1 MQTGESSGL
10 FIFIQQADAASFV
23 VILLLLFMSVIT
35 WYLMLTKFI
44 QQWRANRLIAQSS
57 DIFWSAPS
65 LSAASLSLEQH
76 AGVDSFTR
84 MARQGI
90 DATAHY
96 REYVH
101 CPLVGPSEQ
110 PDKPQPDKPD
120 EGVTLSEFVTR
131 ALRRAIAL
139 ETAQLES
146 GLTMLASIAGTA
158 PFVGLFGTVW
168 GIYHALIN
176 IGASGQNTID
186 AVAGPLGE
194 ALIMTAAGLAVA
206 IPAVLGYN
214 ALVRSNRV
222 ALFHLDS
229 LAYDLHAYLTTG
241 ARINT
246 QHFAVRNKV
255 ESLSVKQAGATS

>member
-10 FIFIQQADAASFV
+10 FIFIQQADAVSFV
-23 VILLLLFMSVIT
+23 VILLLLLMSVIT
-35 WYLMLTKFI
+35 WYLILTRFI
-44 QQWRANRLIAQSS
+44 QRRQANRLIAQSS
-57 DIFWSAPS
+57 DIFWDASS

-76 AGVDSFTR
+76 TGVDSFTR

-96 REYVH
+96 REYV
-101 CPLVGPSEQ
+101 PSEQ
-110 PDKPQPDKPD
+110 SDKPD

-139 ETAQLES
+139 ETARLES

-194 ALIMTAAGLAVA
+194 ALIMTAAGLVVA

-246 QHFAVRNKV
+246 QHFAARKKV
-255 ESLSVKQAGATS
+255 ESLPVKQAGTTS

>member
-23 VILLLLFMSVIT
+23 VILLLLLMSVIT

-44 QQWRANRLIAQSS
+44 QRWQANRLLAQSS
-57 DIFWSAPS
+57 DIFWGAPS

-101 CPLVGPSEQ
+101 CPLVGPGEQ
-110 PDKPQPDKPD
+110 SDKPD

-255 ESLSVKQAGATS
+255 EALSVKQAGATS

>member
-1 MQTGESSGL
+1 MQTSESSGL

-23 VILLLLFMSVIT
+23 VILLLLLMSVIT

-44 QQWRANRLIAQSS
+44 QGWRATKLIAQSA
-57 DIFWSAPS
+57 DIFWRAPS
-65 LSAASLSLEQH
+65 LSAASLSLKQH

-96 REYVH
+96 REYV
-101 CPLVGPSEQ
+101 PSQ
-110 PDKPQPDKPD
+110 QPDKPD

-139 ETAQLES
+139 ETARLES
-146 GLTMLASIAGTA
+146 GLTILASIAGTA

-246 QHFAVRNKV
+246 QHFAARKKV

>member
-1 MQTGESSGL
+1 MQTGDSSGL
-10 FIFIQQADAASFV
+10 LRFIQQADAASFIV
-23 VILLLLFMSVIT
+23 IILLLLMSVIT
-35 WYLMLTKFI
+35 WYVMLTKFI
-44 QQWRANRLIAQSS
+44 QRLRANKLIAQSS

-65 LSAASLSLEQH
+65 ISAASLNLEQH
-76 AGVDSFTR
+76 GGVNSFTR
-84 MARQGI
+84 IVRQGI
-90 DATAHY
+90 DSTAHY
-96 REYVH
+96 REYI
-101 CPLVGPSEQ
+101 PSEQ
-110 PDKPQPDKPD
+110 PGKPD

-158 PFVGLFGTVW
+158 PFIGLFGTVW

-176 IGASGQNTID
+176 IGMHGQSTLD

-214 ALVRSNRV
+214 ALVRSNRM

-241 ARINT
+241 ARING
-246 QHFAVRNKV
+246 QHFAIRNKV
-255 ESLSVKQAGATS
+255 DTLSIKQAGTTQ

>member
-23 VILLLLFMSVIT
+23 VILLLLLMSVIT

-44 QQWRANRLIAQSS
+44 QRWQANRLLAQSS
-57 DIFWSAPS
+57 DIFWRAPS

-96 REYVH
+96 REYV
-101 CPLVGPSEQ
+101 LGEQ
-110 PDKPQPDKPD
+110 SDKPD

-139 ETAQLES
+139 ETARLES
-146 GLTMLASIAGTA
+146 GLTILASIAGTA

-255 ESLSVKQAGATS
+255 ESLSVKQAGVTS